1 MSNSKLVECVVDE
14 AATEDLI
21 SDVISE
27 FRVFGSLI
35 TPSDT
40 QNDSVTNVH
49 AHAPKYILTH
59 DKDTINE
66 KSERLIDEILKE
78 SAECLPLREE
88 FHRLAPS
95 HIREGTAKTK
105 NFVYLAR
112 LLERFKYPDRDISR
126 QLRLGFDYDKSTPP
140 SGMWLEL
147 ADPELERRI
156 SIMQQHILAREH
168 EKRNFNLSQLRSRPP
183 SFMTDENIARMYREW
198 ELLSQKI
205 APLLNKLPKDEIN
218 EIPIYLFGVVQ
229 RAKLR
234 PCADF
239 RAANKTAT
247 VLEKMT
253 MPNITKIMSLCQMLT
268 SGVDTCVV
276 PKIQTR
282 SHIGADVSNEK
293 FRREMDQQRKSI
305 DSFLNPPPLFQ
316 PGEETPH
323 PFIPAFTKK
332 DFSKYYFQ
340 LQPSSL
346 ENSTLG
352 IWDPNAESETDSDKS
367 GAFAYFQALCLQFG
381 SVHSV
386 FSACRFSLALSWLS
400 DRFLLL
406 VNSLYV
412 DDSVMQSRPGCRATD
427 ERLLETFYS
436 AIGLTMSVG
445 PGKDENT
452 DLGDIKILGIE
463 VSRSDDADEASDF
476 EKNCGIPTEQSDA
489 FVQFALGEERTTEV
503 NSQVDTLIEK
513 ALCAAP
519 IILRELQGT
528 LGYLN
533 FCYMLDASRMGRT
546 AVKELYALSDQT
558 DFRRTF
564 SNPCNRTAFLFCL
577 RNAKTAVDAITPV
590 RIHMGELHRDAQ
602 HRYSDAAIEDG
613 KSAFMGGWIPA
624 GPLFPENLAWS
635 LDVVFKHDIPL
646 WFRER
651 ANMRDIHLWEAMAL
665 MVNHKFS
672 RANAQP
678 PKTKSKHLCVD
689 HIDNLGA
696 NYSLVKGYAR
706 AATTSAVLINTNK
719 ESAKCHE
726 NNYSSWIYGGR
737 NNADI
742 PSRPKRRCDTV
753 LSKIGIAPGSLQ
765 TLSPEYIDWPALKR
779 IVEDIDRSRIES
791 IKIVSTKLEREKL
804 RSASQPTQQLDPKIP
819 IFSDIGS
826 VIEPDFSKSKHLTK
840 LLDNQKVRVE
850 QENTPVNP
858 KNS

>member
-1 MSNSKLVECVVDE
+1 M
-14 AATEDLI
+14 
-21 SDVISE
+21 
-27 FRVFGSLI
+27 
-35 TPSDT
+35 
-40 QNDSVTNVH
+40 TNVH
-49 AHAPKYILTH
+49 SHAPRYILTH

-66 KSERLIDEILKE
+66 KSEKLIEEIIKE

-88 FHRLAPS
+88 FHKLAPP
-95 HIREGTAKTK
+95 HIREGTARTK

-112 LLERFKYPDRDISR
+112 LLQRFNYPDKDLTR
-126 QLRLGFDYDKSTPP
+126 QLRLGFDYDKTTPP

-147 ADPELERRI
+147 DDPELERRI
-156 SIMQQHILAREH
+156 SAMQQHILSRER
-168 EKRNFNLSQLRSRPP
+168 EKRNFNLDQLRSRPP
-183 SFMTDENIARMYREW
+183 SFMSEENIARMYREW
-198 ELLSQKI
+198 ELLSAKI
-205 APLLNKLPKDEIN
+205 APLLCKLPKDEIC

-229 RAKLR
+229 KAKLR

-239 RAANKTAT
+239 RAANKTAS

-253 MPNITKIMSLCQMLT
+253 MPNITKIMSLCQMFT

-293 FRREMDQQRKSI
+293 FRREMDQQRKTI
-305 DSFLNPPPLFQ
+305 DSFLNPPPFFS
-316 PGEETPH
+316 PGEESPH

-346 ENSTLG
+346 DNSTLG
-352 IWDPNAESETDSDKS
+352 IWDPNAESETSNDKP

-406 VNSLYV
+406 VNSLYI
-412 DDSVMQSRPGCRATD
+412 DDSVLQSRPGCRATD
-427 ERLLETFYS
+427 EKLLETFYS
-436 AIGLTMSVG
+436 ALGLTMSVG

-452 DLGDIKILGIE
+452 DLGKITILGIE
-463 VSRSDDADEASDF
+463 VTRSDDADEASDF
-476 EKNCGIPTEQSDA
+476 EKNVGIPAEQSDA
-489 FVQFALGEERTTEV
+489 FVEFALGEERFTEV
-503 NSQVDTLIEK
+503 NSQVDMLIRCVHQ
-513 ALCAAP
+513 LAP

-533 FCYMLDASRMGRT
+533 FCYMLDASRIGRT

-564 SNPCNRTAFLFCL
+564 SNPRNRSAFLFCL
-577 RNAKTAVDAITPV
+577 ENAKTAVNAITPI
-590 RIHMGELHRDAQ
+590 RIHMGELDRDAQ
-602 HRYSDAAIEDG
+602 HRYSDAAIENE

-624 GPLFPENLAWS
+624 GPMFPANLAWS
-635 LDVVFKHDIPL
+635 LDVVFKRDVPL

-672 RANAQP
+672 RAHASP
-678 PKTKSKHLCVD
+678 PKSKSKHLCVD

-706 AATTSAVLINTNK
+706 AATTSAVLIHTNM
-719 ESAKCHE
+719 ETAKCRE
-726 NNYSSWIYGGR
+726 NNYSSWIYGER

-742 PSRPKRRCDTV
+742 PSRPKRRTETI
-753 LSKIGIAPGSLQ
+753 LNKIGIAPGELQ
-765 TLSPEYIDWPALKR
+765 TLSPEYIDWHALKL
-779 IVEDIDRSRIES
+779 IVEKIDKSKIES
-791 IKIVSTKLEREKL
+791 IKIKSTKLEREKL
-804 RSASQPTQQLDPKIP
+804 KLNSRQQAQQIDPKIP

-826 VIEPDFSKSKHLTK
+826 VIKPDFSKSRHITK
-840 LLDNQKVRVE
+840 LLENEEVRVYR
-850 QENTPVNP
+850 NCNL
-858 KNS
+858 